1 MPGIS
6 SNDEER
12 AAVATS
18 VASGQPVASRKRLAS
33 PTQRRGET
41 LLLLGPCALYLIVFS
56 VYPLVASLVRSFMD
70 YDQRSNTWNWVG
82 FQNYSELFSSREF
95 ANTVQNTFTL
105 MFAGVAIQVVLG
117 VALALFFNQQ
127 LRGATLVRG
136 IIVLPML
143 LTPIVVGLMWR
154 ALLNPEWG
162 LLNWIAVEL
171 GFGHVGW
178 LSDPNV
184 ALWTLVVVD
193 SWQWTPFVFV
203 IVYARL
209 QALPQ
214 EVFEAGSVD
223 GANWF
228 QRTLHLTL
236 PLLMPAIVFA
246 AVFRAIDAFRT
257 FDLVYGLTNGGPV
270 QSTSTLSFEAF
281 QNGFEFQRYGY
292 ASAISYVMVIA
303 AAVGITIL
311 FRVVKVR
318 RVDVAT

>member
-1 MPGIS
+1 VAAIAGDAGPIRSG
-6 SNDEER
+6 R
-12 AAVATS
+12 A
-18 VASGQPVASRKRLAS
+18 RL
-33 PTQRRGET
+33 PTQGRGEA
-41 LLLLGPCALYLIVFS
+41 LLLLGPCAVYLIAFS
-56 VYPLVASLVRSFMD
+56 IFPLITSLFRSFED
-70 YDQRSNTWNWVG
+70 YNTQADSWRWVG
-82 FQNYSELFSSREF
+82 LQNYSQLIHSSDFWTVVE
-95 ANTVQNTFTL
+95 NTVLLTVV
-105 MFAGVAIQVVLG
+105 GVAIQVVLG
-117 VALALFFNQQ
+117 TSLALFFNQQ
-127 LRGATLVRG
+127 LRGSSIVRG
-136 IIVLPML
+136 ILILPML

-162 LLNWIAVEL
+162 LLNWLAVKSGL
-171 GFGHVGW
+171 GYVGW
-178 LSDPNV
+178 LSDPHV

-228 QRTLHLTL
+228 QRTLYLTL
-236 PLLMPAIVFA
+236 PLLAPAIVFA

-270 QSTSTLSFEAF
+270 QATTTLSFQAF
-281 QNGFEFQRYGY
+281 QNGFEFQHYGY

-303 AAVGITIL
+303 AAIGITLL
-311 FRVVKVR
+311 FKVVKVR
-318 RVDVAT
+318 RLETA